1 MTNLLKEAIAEAKE
15 VRATAY
21 SNAKQALE
29 EQFAPHLQSMIAAK
43 LQEMESEDEEH
54 MGTGKDEKDM
64 NEGEYMA
71 TGEDE
76 KDMNEGEEDFN
87 LEEIL
92 AELDMEEAHEEP
104 DADNMGGPSDHDADN
119 EEEDEENKMGEEGEE
134 EIGEMT
140 VQELKDLIQQI
151 VDEEMAGAGENE
163 EGKPE
168 DEMGGENFGQDVAPP
183 MENPALEEEETI
195 NLEELLAELS
205 IEEGDD
211 DLEEGKTYKDDKFK
225 EKAMKQGM
233 KQAIKQDMKQDM
245 KQYAKYSKELKEAYA
260 VITYLKKELNE
271 INLLNSRL
279 LYVNK
284 LFKENGS
291 LTESQKI
298 KIVKSFDEVSTVKE
312 AKLVYRTLT
321 EGLATKRATKG
332 AFLKES
338 LSFAS
343 KAAGTSSNNIIEANP
358 IADRFKALINYN
370 K

>member
-21 SNAKQALE
+21 SNAKEALE

-43 LQEMESEDEEH
+43 LQEMESEDEKEL
-54 MGTGKDEKDM
+54 E
-64 NEGEYMA
+64 EGEI
-71 TGEDE
+71 E
-76 KDMNEGEEDFN
+76 EGDVDLEEDFN

-92 AELDMEEAHEEP
+92 AELDMEEGKDEEQHDEP
-104 DADNMGGPSDHDADN
+104 DMDNMGGPSDQDADN
-119 EEEDEENKMGEEGEE
+119 KEGGEGEKEAGEGEMGEMGEEGEGEGE

-151 VDEEMAGAGENE
+151 VDEEMAGAGEG
-163 EGKPE
+163 EGEGEGEKPE
-168 DEMGGENFGQDVAPP
+168 DQMGGDNFGQDVAPP
-183 MENPALEEEETI
+183 MENPALEEDEETI

-205 IEEGDD
+205 IEEGDE

-225 EKAMKQGM
+225 EKGEKKGTKQGS
-233 KQAIKQDMKQDM
+233 
-245 KQYAKYSKELKEAYA
+245 KYSKELKEAYA

-312 AKLVYRTLT
+312 AKLVYNTLT
-321 EGLATKRATKG
+321 EGLATKRATK
-332 AFLKES
+332 AAPLKES

>member
-21 SNAKQALE
+21 SNAKEALE

-43 LQEMESEDEEH
+43 LQEMESEDEKEL
-54 MGTGKDEKDM
+54 E
-64 NEGEYMA
+64 EGEI
-71 TGEDE
+71 E
-76 KDMNEGEEDFN
+76 EGDVDLEEDFN

-92 AELDMEEAHEEP
+92 AELDME
-104 DADNMGGPSDHDADN
+104 DGAD
-119 EEEDEENKMGEEGEE
+119 EEEAGEGEMGDEDGAGEGEMGDEEEAGEGEEGEEGEGEE
-134 EIGEMT
+134 EIGEMS

-151 VDEEMAGAGENE
+151 VDEEMAGAGEGE
-163 EGKPE
+163 EEKPE
-168 DEMGGENFGQDVAPP
+168 DQMGGDNFGQDVAPP

-205 IEEGDD
+205 IEEGDED
-211 DLEEGKTYKDDKFK
+211 EEDLPGAPGEYGGVKGGMVGEGKTFKDDKFK
-225 EKAMKQGM
+225 EKGEKKGTKQGS
-233 KQAIKQDMKQDM
+233 
-245 KQYAKYSKELKEAYA
+245 KYSKELKEAYA

-312 AKLVYRTLT
+312 AKLVYNTLT
-321 EGLATKRATKG
+321 EGLATKRATK
-332 AFLKES
+332 AAPLKES

>member
-21 SNAKQALE
+21 SNAKEALE

-43 LQEMESEDEEH
+43 LQEMESEDQE
-54 MGTGKDEKDM
+54 DL
-64 NEGEYMA
+64 A
-71 TGEDE
+71 TGHEE
-76 KDMNEGEEDFN
+76 SEIKEGDMDLEEDFN

-92 AELDMEEAHEEP
+92 AELDMEEGK
-104 DADNMGGPSDHDADN
+104 D
-119 EEEDEENKMGEEGEE
+119 EEEDAAHEAGETPEEETEEHEPGGEEYGEKEAGEGEGEAGEGEEGEGEE
-134 EIGEMT
+134 EIGEMS

-151 VDEEMAGAGENE
+151 VDEEMAGAGEGE
-163 EGKPE
+163 EEKPE
-168 DEMGGENFGQDVAPP
+168 DQMGGDNFGKDVAPP

-205 IEEGDD
+205 IEEGDEE
-211 DLEEGKTYKDDKFK
+211 LEEGKTYKDDKFK
-225 EKAMKQGM
+225 EKGEKKGNKQGS
-233 KQAIKQDMKQDM
+233 
-245 KQYAKYSKELKEAYA
+245 KYSKELKEAYA

-312 AKLVYRTLT
+312 AKLVYNTLT
-321 EGLATKRATKG
+321 EGLATKRATKS
-332 AFLKES
+332 APLKES

>member
-43 LQEMESEDEEH
+43 LQEMESEDKEY
-54 MGTGKDEKDM
+54 MATGKDEKDM

-71 TGEDE
+71 TGKDE
-76 KDMNEGEEDFN
+76 KEMNEGDEDFN

-92 AELDMEEAHEEP
+92 AELDMEEGKDEEDHEEP

-119 EEEDEENKMGEEGEE
+119 EEGDEENEMGEEGEEGE

-151 VDEEMAGAGENE
+151 VDEEMAGAGEGE
-163 EGKPE
+163 EEKPE
-168 DEMGGENFGQDVAPP
+168 DQMGGDNFGQDVAPP

-225 EKAMKQGM
+225 DKGEKKGM
-233 KQAIKQDMKQDM
+233 KPSMKKD
-245 KQYAKYSKELKEAYA
+245 AKYSKELKEAYA

-312 AKLVYRTLT
+312 AKLVYKTLT

>member
-21 SNAKQALE
+21 SNAKEALE

-43 LQEMESEDEEH
+43 LQEMESEDQEDMANGHEESEIKE
-54 MGTGKDEKDM
+54 GDM
-64 NEGEYMA
+64 
-71 TGEDE
+71 DL
-76 KDMNEGEEDFN
+76 EEDFN

-92 AELDMEEAHEEP
+92 AELDMEEGK
-104 DADNMGGPSDHDADN
+104 D
-119 EEEDEENKMGEEGEE
+119 EEEDAAHEAGETPEEETEEHEPGGEEYGEEEAGEGEMGEEGEE
-134 EIGEMT
+134 EQEIGEMS

-151 VDEEMAGAGENE
+151 VDEEMAGAGEGE
-163 EGKPE
+163 EEKPE
-168 DEMGGENFGQDVAPP
+168 DAMGGDNFGKDVAPP

-205 IEEGDD
+205 IEEGDEE
-211 DLEEGKTYKDDKFK
+211 LEEGKTYKDDKFK
-225 EKAMKQGM
+225 EKGDKKGMKSGM
-233 KQAIKQDMKQDM
+233 KQDS
-245 KQYAKYSKELKEAYA
+245 KYSKELKEAYA

-312 AKLVYRTLT
+312 AKLVYNTLT
-321 EGLATKRATKG
+321 EGLATKRATK
-332 AFLKES
+332 AAPLKES

>member
-21 SNAKQALE
+21 SNAKEALE

-43 LQEMESEDEEH
+43 LQEMESEDEKEL
-54 MGTGKDEKDM
+54 E
-64 NEGEYMA
+64 EGEI
-71 TGEDE
+71 E
-76 KDMNEGEEDFN
+76 EGDVDLEEDFN

-92 AELDMEEAHEEP
+92 AELDMEEGK
-104 DADNMGGPSDHDADN
+104 D
-119 EEEDEENKMGEEGEE
+119 EEEEAAGEAGEAPMADAGEGEGEEGEEGEMGMGEEGEE
-134 EIGEMT
+134 EEGEEGGEEIGEMS

-151 VDEEMAGAGENE
+151 VDEEMAGAGEGE
-163 EGKPE
+163 EEKPE
-168 DEMGGENFGQDVAPP
+168 DQMGGDNFGQDVAPP
-183 MENPALEEEETI
+183 MENPALEEEEETI

-205 IEEGDD
+205 IEEGDEE
-211 DLEEGKTYKDDKFK
+211 LEEGKTYKDDKFK
-225 EKAMKQGM
+225 EKGEKKGMKQGS
-233 KQAIKQDMKQDM
+233 
-245 KQYAKYSKELKEAYA
+245 KYSKELKEAYA

-312 AKLVYRTLT
+312 AKLVYNTLT
-321 EGLATKRATKG
+321 EGLATKRATK
-332 AFLKES
+332 AAPLKES

>member
-21 SNAKQALE
+21 SNAKEAIE

-43 LQEMESEDEEH
+43 LQEMESEDEKEL
-54 MGTGKDEKDM
+54 E
-64 NEGEYMA
+64 EGE
-71 TGEDE
+71 TE
-76 KDMNEGEEDFN
+76 EGDVDLEEDFN

-92 AELDMEEAHEEP
+92 AELDMEDEMGDEDE
-104 DADNMGGPSDHDADN
+104 DNMGGPSDQDADN
-119 EEEDEENKMGEEGEE
+119 EEGEGEEGEGEE
-134 EIGEMT
+134 EIGEMS

-151 VDEEMAGAGENE
+151 VDEEMAGADSGEE
-163 EGKPE
+163 EKPE
-168 DEMGGENFGQDVAPP
+168 DQMGGDNFGKDVAPP
-183 MENPALEEEETI
+183 MEDSALEEEETI

-205 IEEGDD
+205 IEEGDEE
-211 DLEEGKTYKDDKFK
+211 LEEGKTYKDDKFK
-225 EKAMKQGM
+225 EKEKGEKKGM
-233 KQAIKQDMKQDM
+233 KPGS
-245 KQYAKYSKELKEAYA
+245 KYSKELKEAYA
-260 VITYLKKELNE
+260 VITYLKNELNE

-312 AKLVYRTLT
+312 AKLVYNTLT
-321 EGLATKRATKG
+321 EGLATKRGTK
-332 AFLKES
+332 ASPLKES